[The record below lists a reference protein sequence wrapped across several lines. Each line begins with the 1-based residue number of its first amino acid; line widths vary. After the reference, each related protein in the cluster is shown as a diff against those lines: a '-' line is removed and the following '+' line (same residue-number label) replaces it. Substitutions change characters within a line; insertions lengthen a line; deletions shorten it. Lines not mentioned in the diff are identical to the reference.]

1 MRVFKEVSN
10 GVNANYTYL
19 ISSLPMLH
27 FGIKPP
33 FPFEKFLEICARL
46 IPPKDWELLKN
57 VSLNG
62 EYDYELKQPTLLNCW
77 YEFDTALRNELA
89 KLRAVRK
96 RVDPVK
102 YLRRDGYYQLSIVHL
117 AMNAQRSP
125 SLIEAEKMLDQG
137 RWQML
142 EDLNFGHYFDI
153 DSLII
158 YALKLL
164 LLGRWERINCADK
177 AGLLEEALA

>member
-1 MRVFKEVSN
+1 MHAS
-10 GVNANYTYL
+10 YIYL

-33 FPFEKFLEICARL
+33 FLFGKFLEICAGL
-46 IPPKDWELLKN
+46 IPQTDWELLKN
-57 VSLNG
+57 VSVNG
-62 EYDYELKQPTLLNCW
+62 EYDYELKQPTLNCW
-77 YEFDTALRNELA
+77 YEFDSDLRNELVR
-89 KLRAVRK
+89 LRASRR

-102 YLRRDGYYQLSIVHL
+102 YLRRDGNYRLSIVHL

-137 RWQML
+137 RWQKL
-142 EDLNFGHYFDI
+142 EELSFGHYFDI
-153 DSLII
+153 DFLII

-164 LLGRWERINCADK
+164 ILERWERINRADK
-177 AGLLEEALA
+177 VGLLEEALA